1 MSDLVSG
8 VIFRIT
14 LRATIGRRRA
24 LLFALP
30 AVLMIGV
37 SALLKAVAHSPVW
50 PPEILGTFGF
60 TVVIPLTAL
69 IIGTS
74 VLGAEI
80 DDGSVLHVLA
90 TPVRRHTVLISKYL
104 VAVALT
110 VVFAAI
116 PEYLAA
122 TIATGPA
129 SRLTIGLLVGALVAA
144 VVYNAAFIM
153 LSVLT
158 RRAVVVGLLYLLVWE
173 GLLSNLVPAVRLLS
187 AGSYSLSV
195 ATSIA
200 HNTALNGHLALGT
213 AIGLA
218 VITTAVMLVFGIRR
232 LAAFTI
238 KGDPV

>member
-1 MSDLVSG
+1 MFNPTIAG
-8 VIFRIT
+8 IT
-14 LRATIGRRRA
+14 VRATLGRRRA
-24 LLFALP
+24 LLFAIP
-30 AVLMIGV
+30 AVILIVLTLVLRV
-37 SALLKAVAHSPVW
+37 SRPAGTPW
-50 PPEILGTFGF
+50 PDTVLGDFGF
-60 TVVIPLTAL
+60 SVLLPLTAL
-69 IIGTS
+69 IIGTG

-90 TPVRRHTVLISKYL
+90 TPVPRHTVLISKYL
-104 VAVALT
+104 VAVGLT

-116 PEYLAA
+116 PEYLAG

-200 HNTALNGHLALGT
+200 HNTALNGHLAIGT

-218 VITTAVMLVFGIRR
+218 VISTAVMLVLGIRR
-232 LAAFTI
+232 LSAFTI
-238 KGDPV
+238 KGDPA